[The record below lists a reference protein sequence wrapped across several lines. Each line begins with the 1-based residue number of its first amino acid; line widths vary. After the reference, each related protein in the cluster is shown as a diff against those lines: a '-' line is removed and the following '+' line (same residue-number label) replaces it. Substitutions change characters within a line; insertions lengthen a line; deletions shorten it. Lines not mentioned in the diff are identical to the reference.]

1 MENKPIENKVMFYAG
16 IVFTVVAAIL
26 FPEMQM

>member
-1 MENKPIENKVMFYAG
+1 MENKPKENKVMFYAG
-16 IVFTVVAAIL
+16 IVFIVVAVIL